1 LLISAISVKLGD
13 RLVLREVNVEF
24 VRGLNVILGPNGSG
38 KTTLLRCIIEM
49 LKPQTGKIEVE
60 AGEKSYAPAEY
71 FGAEMSVLDVLLS
84 GDSRREYTPY
94 LELFSLQSFLER
106 NFSSLSTGEKRMVL
120 IAKALAEGDVV
131 LMDEPTSGLDLK
143 NQVKLREVLGT
154 IKHKVIVVSTHDV
167 SFAQAADRVALLKC
181 GRVIAQGEAERVL
194 TEDLLT
200 QLYEV
205 RVRRVHVDGKT
216 LFLT

>member
-1 LLISAISVKLGD
+1 MLINAISVKLGD
-13 RLVLREVNVEF
+13 RLVLCEVGVEF

-38 KTTLLRCIIEM
+38 KTTLLRCIIGM
-49 LKPQTGKIEVE
+49 LKPQTGEIEVE
-60 AGEKSYAPAEY
+60 EGEKSYAPAEY
-71 FGAEMSVLDVLLS
+71 FGAEMSVRDVLLS
-84 GDSRREYTPY
+84 GNSRRDHKPY
-94 LELFSLQSFLER
+94 LELFGLQAFLDR

-131 LMDEPTSGLDLK
+131 LMDEPSSGLDLK
-143 NQVKLREVLGT
+143 NQVKLREALATV
-154 IKHKVIVVSTHDV
+154 KHKVLVVSTHDV
-167 SFAQAADRVALLKC
+167 SFAQAADRVALIK
-181 GRVIAQGEAERVL
+181 GGKIIAQGEAESVL

-205 RVRRVHVDGKT
+205 RVRRVNVDGRT